1 MKKIIAF
8 SLWGDQPK
16 YTVGA
21 IKNADLAKE
30 IYPDW
35 TCRFYIGQSTPADI
49 IETLKKKDN
58 TEIVMMDDD
67 GDWSGMFWRFSPCS
81 ESDVE
86 AVLSRDTDSR
96 LSWREKSAVDEW
108 MSSDKGFHI
117 IRDHP
122 WHSAAILG
130 GMWGCKRGVLD
141 NMVEMMESYEQGDF
155 WQVDQ
160 NFLRD
165 HIYPLVYS
173 DCMVHDEFFVAEAND
188 VPKARENYEFIGEVF
203 DENDNP
209 VEAHK
214 EVLKNYLT
222 GNFS

>member
-1 MKKIIAF
+1 
-8 SLWGDQPK
+8 
-16 YTVGA
+16 
-21 IKNADLAKE
+21 
-30 IYPDW
+30 
-35 TCRFYIGQSTPADI
+35 
-49 IETLKKKDN
+49 
-58 TEIVMMDDD
+58 MDED

-108 MSSDKGFHI
+108 MNSDKGFHI

-130 GMWGCKRGVLD
+130 GMWGCKRGVLN

-165 HIYPLVYS
+165 HIYPIVHS
-173 DCMVHDEFFVAEAND
+173 DCMVHDEFFVVGAND
-188 VPKARENYEFIGEVF
+188 IPKARENYEFIGEVF